1 MREIGT
7 IQRDNTL
14 KRNSSNHKLD
24 DIPHS
29 PHGTNISMMNN
40 IDDLTGNNQYS
51 QYFFKNLIF
60 V

>member
-7 IQRDNTL
+7 IQRDNTF
-14 KRNSSNHKLD
+14 KSNSSSHKLD

-29 PHGTNISMMNN
+29 PHGTSISMMNN

-51 QYFFKNLIF
+51 RYFF
-60 V
+60 